1 MFTNPEQFAS
11 ATKAIFEFQVT
22 TFNMLTS
29 KTIESVEQ
37 VLALNMATGKAAL
50 EDSQVT
56 AKQFT
61 EVKDPQAMLA
71 LTAAKMQPPAEEAA
85 AYNTQLTEII
95 TEIKTDFTNAA
106 DAHITEAKN
115 NLTALIHDVTK
126 NVPPGSENAVAIV
139 KVAIQNAFTG
149 YEQVTKATKQAVA
162 TVEAEVTKATEQ
174 FSQLNKKQAPQARAH

>member
-11 ATKAIFEFQVT
+11 ATKAIFEFQIT

-29 KTIESVEQ
+29 KTVESVEQ

-50 EDSQVT
+50 KDSQAT
-56 AKQFT
+56 AKQFADI
-61 EVKDPQAMLA
+61 KDPQAMLA
-71 LTAAKMQPPAEEAA
+71 LTAAKMNPSGESAT
-85 AYNTQLTEII
+85 AYNSQLTDII

-106 DAHITEAKN
+106 DAHIIEAKN

-126 NVPPGSENAVAIV
+126 NVPPGSENAVAII
-139 KVAIQNAFTG
+139 KTAIQNAFSG

-162 TVEAEVTKATEQ
+162 TVEAEVSKAAEQ
-174 FSQLNKKQAPQARAH
+174 FSKVGKNKHPI

>member
-11 ATKAIFEFQVT
+11 ATKAIFDFQIT

-29 KTIESVEQ
+29 KTVESMEQ

-50 EDSQVT
+50 EDSQAI
-56 AKQFT
+56 AKQFSDT
-61 EVKDPQAMLA
+61 KDPQAMLA
-71 LTAAKMQPPAEEAA
+71 LTAAKMNPSSQAA
-85 AYNTQLTEII
+85 TAYNSQLTEII

-106 DAHITEAKN
+106 DAHIIEAKN

-139 KVAIQNAFTG
+139 KVAIQNAFSG
-149 YEQVTKATKQAVA
+149 YEQVTKATRQAVA
-162 TVEAEVTKATEQ
+162 TVEAEVSKAAEQ
-174 FSQLNKKQAPQARAH
+174 FSKVGKK

>member
-11 ATKAIFEFQVT
+11 ATKAIFEFQIT

-29 KTIESVEQ
+29 KTVESVEQ

-50 EDSQVT
+50 KDSQAT
-56 AKQFT
+56 AKQFADT
-61 EVKDPQAMLA
+61 KDPQAMLA
-71 LTAAKMQPPAEEAA
+71 LTAAKMNPSSEAA
-85 AYNTQLTEII
+85 TAYNSQLTEII

-139 KVAIQNAFTG
+139 KVAIQNAFSG
-149 YEQVTKATKQAVA
+149 YEQVTKATRQAVA
-162 TVEAEVTKATEQ
+162 TVEAEVTKAAEQ
-174 FSQLNKKQAPQARAH
+174 FSKANRK

>member
-11 ATKAIFEFQVT
+11 ATKAIFEFQIT

-29 KTIESVEQ
+29 KTVESVEQ

-50 EDSQVT
+50 KDSQAT
-56 AKQFT
+56 AKQFADT
-61 EVKDPQAMLA
+61 KDPQAMLA
-71 LTAAKMQPPAEEAA
+71 LTAAKLNPSGESAT
-85 AYNTQLTEII
+85 AYNSQLTEII

-126 NVPPGSENAVAIV
+126 NVPPGSENAVAII
-139 KVAIQNAFTG
+139 KTAIQNAFSG

-162 TVEAEVTKATEQ
+162 TVEAEVSKAAEQ
-174 FSQLNKKQAPQARAH
+174 FSKAIKK

>member
-11 ATKAIFEFQVT
+11 ATKAIFDFQIT

-29 KTIESVEQ
+29 KTVESMEQ

-50 EDSQVT
+50 EDSQATV
-56 AKQFT
+56 KQFADT
-61 EVKDPQAMLA
+61 KDPQAMLA
-71 LTAAKMQPPAEEAA
+71 LTAAKMNPSSEAA
-85 AYNTQLTEII
+85 TAYNSQLTEII

-106 DAHITEAKN
+106 DAHIIEAKN

-139 KVAIQNAFTG
+139 KVAIQNAFSG

-162 TVEAEVTKATEQ
+162 TVEAEVSKAAEQ
-174 FSQLNKKQAPQARAH
+174 FSKVGKK

>member
-11 ATKAIFEFQVT
+11 ATKAIFEFQIT

-29 KTIESVEQ
+29 KTVESVEQ
-37 VLALNMATGKAAL
+37 VLALNMATSKAAL

-56 AKQFT
+56 AKQFADI
-61 EVKDPQAMLA
+61 KDPQAMLA
-71 LTAAKMQPPAEEAA
+71 LASAKMQPSAA
-85 AYNTQLTEII
+85 AATVYNSQLTEII

-106 DAHITEAKN
+106 DAHIAEAKN

-162 TVEAEVTKATEQ
+162 TVEAEVSKAAEQ
-174 FSQLNKKQAPQARAH
+174 FSKAHKK